1 MDLHTITAVRRPVD
15 RAGVGELGPGTAP
28 LAGGTWLFSEP
39 QDHLHTLVDLM
50 GLGWAPFTV
59 TGAGLTIGATCTLAE
74 LAAVDAP
81 WAAAP
86 LLGQCCRALAG
97 SFKIWQTAT
106 VGGNLCLGLPAGPM
120 TSLAAALDGVAV
132 VWTPAGGER
141 RVPVSRFV
149 TGDRRTALAPGELLR
164 AVQLPVAA
172 LQARTAFRRAAL
184 SREGRSGSVVIGR
197 RDRDTTFVLTVT
209 AATDRP
215 YRFAFGRFPRAGEL
229 AAALDRVPRWFDDP
243 HGTPD
248 WRRAVTGL
256 LAEEIREELA

>member
-15 RAGVGELGPGTAP
+15 RAGLGELGPGTAP

-59 TGAGLTIGATCTLAE
+59 SGAGLTIGATCTFAE
-74 LAAVDAP
+74 LADVDAP

-132 VWTPAGGER
+132 VWTPARGER
-141 RVPVSRFV
+141 LVPVSRFV
-149 TGDRRTALAPGELLR
+149 TGDRRTALARGELLR

-172 LQARTAFRRAAL
+172 VTVTGAQPRPMRSTRVCRWSWGSENNQVPPARGAVPGPSSPMPARSTGRRTAVIVCRSTAAPSTRPGSPRRA
-184 SREGRSGSVVIGR
+184 R
-197 RDRDTTFVLTVT
+197 RRTVRR
-209 AATDRP
+209 RP
-215 YRFAFGRFPRAGEL
+215 AR
-229 AAALDRVPRWFDDP
+229 
-243 HGTPD
+243 
-248 WRRAVTGL
+248 
-256 LAEEIREELA
+256 

>member
-1 MDLHTITAVRRPVD
+1 MDLHTITAVRRPAD
-15 RAGVGELGPGTAP
+15 RAGLGELGGGTAP

-50 GLGWAPFTV
+50 GLGWASLTV
-59 TGAGLTIGATCTLAE
+59 TDAGLTIGATCTLAE

-86 LLGQCCRALAG
+86 LFGQCCRALAG

-120 TSLAAALDGVAV
+120 TSLAVALDGVAV
-132 VWTPAGGER
+132 VWTRAGGER

-149 TGDRRTALAPGELLR
+149 TGDRRTALALGELLR

-197 RDRDTTFVLTVT
+197 RDLDETFVLTVT

-215 YRFAFGRFPRAGEL
+215 YRFAFRRFPRAGDL
-229 AAALDRVPRWFDDP
+229 SAALDGVPRWFDDP
-243 HGTPD
+243 HGAPD